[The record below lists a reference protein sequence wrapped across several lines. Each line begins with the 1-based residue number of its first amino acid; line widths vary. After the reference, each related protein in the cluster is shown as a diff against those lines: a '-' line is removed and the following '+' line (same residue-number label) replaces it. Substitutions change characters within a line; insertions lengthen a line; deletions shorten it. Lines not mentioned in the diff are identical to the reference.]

1 MNAQDPKNEVK
12 QGLLAR
18 QTRIAIAGLLGVGVV
33 GLSAGLL
40 LQKPAQIAKGSDIQ
54 LLPVSAKAPA
64 SSSNLATKPA
74 STLSSP
80 TVRTQQPLK
89 VPELPFL
96 VSKAGTL
103 TSSAT
108 TAGKPAETLSPTG
121 VSSST
126 GLKNPFR
133 PFRLDK
139 QVTGTGVPSN
149 VDQGATDAQIADL
162 KRKADLAAGLSGTKT
177 PIVIDVPPVVK
188 SNSDTEKTSVVQKSI
203 PLPNPGKT
211 VMPATA
217 VVTLAPSPAATKSPI
232 IVLNV
237 PKIPTAPIRVIRPA
251 PKPTLK
257 APTSLQPSNLPEN
270 LSQGTLSVI
279 PPVLRDTI
287 SPQNSMPQ
295 GEEAPV
301 MVPETL
307 PDINVSSLP
316 ATAGVPLETV
326 SDTAQDVPN
335 LIAPGDKVM
344 PDPPVAVVIKLPSA
358 LETLVKDRDL
368 TFSTAVLGPINTAI
382 FRNKNGFSV
391 VQLGQTLPGSS
402 AVVQSITAEKVI
414 LQLGEDK
421 LELNLDRR

>member
-1 MNAQDPKNEVK
+1 MNSHNAKQDPKNTTENQVK
-12 QGLLAR
+12 QGLMAR
-18 QTRIAIAGLLGVGVV
+18 QARIAIAGLLGVGVV
-33 GLSAGLL
+33 GLTAGLL
-40 LQKPAQIAKGSDIQ
+40 LQKPVEVAKGSDTQ
-54 LLPVSAKAPA
+54 LLPVSAKAAPTTA
-64 SSSNLATKPA
+64 KPTTPVTTTA
-74 STLSSP
+74 SSP

-96 VSKAGTL
+96 VSKAGTPA
-103 TSSAT
+103 SSGT
-108 TAGKPAETLSPTG
+108 TTGKTTETLSATG

-133 PFRLDK
+133 PFRLDPK
-139 QVTGTGVPSN
+139 VTSVTSSGPTPGTPYGPGGVS
-149 VDQGATDAQIADL
+149 T
-162 KRKADLAAGLSGTKT
+162 
-177 PIVIDVPPVVK
+177 PPVVVK
-188 SNSDTEKTSVVQKSI
+188 SPGIIDKPVIEVAPPKGSTNSPTPTPVVPKKPT
-203 PLPNPGKT
+203 PLPAPSKILVPT
-211 VMPATA
+211 PA
-217 VVTLAPSPAATKSPI
+217 VVALPLVTPRVVDKMPI
-232 IVLNV
+232 TPEV
-237 PKIPTAPIRVIRPA
+237 IRVIKPA

-257 APTSLQPSNLPEN
+257 APATLQPSNLPEN

-287 SPQNSMPQ
+287 SPQNAMTQ

-307 PDINVSSLP
+307 PDISVSSLP
-316 ATAGVPLETV
+316 TTAGAPLEVV
-326 SDTAQDVPN
+326 SDTVQDGPN

-344 PDPPVAVVIKLPSA
+344 PDAPVIKLPSA

-382 FRNKNGFSV
+382 FRGKNGFAV